1 MNKTD
6 YRSKKVMLLG
16 CFSAACL
23 SLIIILFST
32 YSMNKVRIESDFIS
46 QRILPSKIFTL
57 EILTSLINQETGIR
71 AYIIS
76 ENKVFL
82 EPYYSESIGIQKY
95 YNSLNKLKEVGLNND
110 TINRIDKQRQYI
122 QRFFYQ
128 QILLVESGESDQAKL
143 NLTKGKKLVDEFRVT
158 DNILLNDINSQIN
171 SSSNKVIK
179 TQRIH
184 KYLLAF
190 LGVILIACNCI
201 FINCI
206 WNCMHKQIKKKDEV
220 NEDLQKVLTSQ
231 EEYITSISHELKT
244 PLNVI
249 LSAAQLLDM
258 YSDSGLLYENKKST
272 IKHIDSIKQ
281 NAYRLSKFINNIIDL
296 SRIESGIF
304 KLNLSNNN
312 IVEIVEDMVI
322 AVTEFTKSRGLN
334 IIFDTDVEEKIIAC
348 DPEKVDKVV
357 LNIISNAIKFSSDGG
372 QIFVNIKNDIEFVE
386 ISVEDNGIGIDTKY
400 FNSIFNKY
408 SQIDK
413 SLSRNAEGTGV
424 GLTLVKS
431 IVELAGGS
439 INVESELG
447 IGSKFTVRF
456 PSKQVLNEKIQS
468 NNAMRN
474 EKQNVKVEFS
484 DVY

>member
-1 MNKTD
+1 MNKVD
-6 YRSKKVMLLG
+6 YKSKKIMLLG

-46 QRILPSKIFTL
+46 QRILPGKTFSL
-57 EILTSLINQETGIR
+57 EILTSLINQEIGIR
-71 AYIIS
+71 AYIAS

-82 EPYYSESIGIQKY
+82 EPYYLASKGKQRY
-95 YNSLNKLKEVGLNND
+95 HDSLNKLREIGLNND
-110 TINRIDKQRQYI
+110 NINRIDKQRQYI
-122 QRFFYQ
+122 QGFFQQ
-128 QILLVESGESDQAKL
+128 QISLVESGGLDKAKL
-143 NLTKGKKLVDEFRVT
+143 NLSKSRKLVDEFRVT
-158 DNILLNDINSQIN
+158 DNMLLNDINSQIN
-171 SSSNKVIK
+171 TSSNKVVK
-179 TQRIH
+179 TQKIH
-184 KYLLAF
+184 KYSLVF
-190 LGVILIACNCI
+190 LGIILIACNFI
-201 FINCI
+201 FISCI

-220 NEDLQKVLTSQ
+220 NEDLQKILTSQ
-231 EEYITSISHELKT
+231 EQYITSISHELKT

-258 YSDSGLLYENKKST
+258 YCDSGLLYENKNST
-272 IKHIDSIKQ
+272 VKHIDSIKQ

-304 KLNLSNNN
+304 ELNLSNNN
-312 IVEIVEDMVI
+312 IVEVVEDMVM

-334 IIFDTDVEEKIIAC
+334 ITFDTDVEEKIIAC

-357 LNIISNAIKFSSDGG
+357 LNLISNAIKFSSDGG
-372 QIFVNIKNDIEFVE
+372 QIFVNIKNNIEFVE

-400 FNSIFNKY
+400 FHSIFNKY

-431 IVELAGGS
+431 IVELSGGS

-456 PSKQVLNEKIQS
+456 PSKQVLNEKIQF

-474 EKQNVKVEFS
+474 EKQNIKVEFS
-484 DVY
+484 DLY